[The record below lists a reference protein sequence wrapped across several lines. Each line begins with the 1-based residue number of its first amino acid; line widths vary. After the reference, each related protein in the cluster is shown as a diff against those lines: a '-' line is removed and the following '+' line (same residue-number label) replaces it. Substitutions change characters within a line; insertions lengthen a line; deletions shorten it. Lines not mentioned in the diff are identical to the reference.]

1 MVFDIECL
9 KIEDGPNP
17 VNVFDEIDMD
27 KDGRLSRQ
35 EVGEFLKKQ
44 LSQSYH
50 PEQQHDSGDDHN
62 QMLEE
67 VFEHEDKDKDGYITK
82 DEFSGPKH
90 DHEEL

>member
-1 MVFDIECL
+1 
-9 KIEDGPNP
+9 
-17 VNVFDEIDMD
+17 MD

>member
-1 MVFDIECL
+1 MFDIECL

-17 VNVFDEIDMD
+17 VNVFDEIDLD
-27 KDGRLSRQ
+27 KDSRLSRH

-44 LSQSYH
+44 LTQSYH
-50 PEQQHDSGDDHN
+50 PESPDQHSSEEHN